1 MSLAQSNTRGGL
13 QAFEAQQRRLDFASV
28 KQACPKGIY
37 LTPTPRDPHVWQGV
51 LFVRKGPYTPAIL
64 KFSLLLAADKPPTI
78 TFSTDVFHPL
88 VTPLTTYTYT
98 TSDTGADTV
107 HATDDERLPPG
118 GFSLRHGF
126 PQWFGRK
133 KPKPT
138 SQVGLGEET
147 TSTSERSQ
155 SSYGPLAIV
164 QILFYMRSAFDT
176 ADVLDKV
183 PLEAAGNPGA
193 WHAWQTHRARV
204 IGTGPRS
211 TTPEDGK
218 SPASPTLRQQPG
230 GARRPGQWNWEGVW
244 EERVKKGVQASVSQ
258 QTLFGTAGSN
268 DDLINFLNIDTDAT
282 DIPWHKEQEA
292 GDNLNTD
299 PKTSQAPQNSKSKT
313 PSSTAYGHTPGVL
326 GLHGWHSPQAHM
338 FVSSPASVGSISTIT
353 HPARANT
360 SPPNASGQNRPTVGS
375 PEVRLSNR
383 TSGSPL
389 KVRKT
394 RENLR
399 TGFIDDAA
407 STSGHSVHDLAQ
419 NKYSCAQ
426 PLREIQNT
434 VHDET
439 SRPSSR
445 NNRFSWES
453 DTLHLTTV
461 IERSPA
467 KPTSSQ
473 TEKTESKSAPS
484 LSRKLSVRKRV
495 VSRVREGL
503 LSRSKSSSK
512 VPVRVDDDI
521 AISRSASEH
530 GRFIEITPKE
540 LSQDM
545 EERTIASHNLA
556 SGSVQS
562 SVSTVSLLGD
572 TSLTIEISPS
582 PEVAIKSIL
591 PGSDGSFPS
600 PSQAPKPSPSPSPEK
615 TPRPRRF
622 ARSSQTHFG
631 TNTKPPSMLHVN
643 LSVKPAWETLDV
655 ADDATM
661 WAMIKAEAGLVSD
674 PSPTGGIGNGN
685 IHRSASQKPLNIIV
699 IVDNSSF
706 ASPLALQSIS
716 EFTRCASILRE
727 SVSWPVHQVQIGYAY
742 EPPSP
747 REQVTTGGW
756 CFEWEPAHDTI
767 LQALIQSA
775 RELSHLQELSHVKV
789 SVNST
794 EPCRVEKLLT
804 PHRKATLHPGQCTTL
819 FAKVLIPSVNH
830 RRSADPAS
838 VEGLLSELHQ
848 TLGIGRSELFK
859 AEVRY
864 RHSLLPRDTELRIEQ
879 TCELIRTNRNSQ
891 WGAIHEE
898 EDEHGVDIEIEKA
911 RFAARNYPPDVA
923 IRILQK
929 KFGKFWSG
937 NDGPPV
943 LHRLR
948 GELEFQKKV
957 CTEMPKG
964 VVQSST
970 AATQHQDAKSTRR
983 TTLHLADTEALQ
995 VFNTAPSTP
1004 TPDEGDPNI
1013 EMLVADRHSDH
1024 EQRLDDLVVQDE
1036 ARRIWRHMR
1045 RNSRTT
1051 SGISGAS
1058 DASSRACSGVPQ
1070 QEQQLQRRGSQ
1081 ESIVNRMAA
1090 VDTRINEIRLKAIQN
1105 KRSVGAE
1112 TLREFSMM
1120 HQQDDG
1126 GPDDL
1131 RDENRMYWL

>member
-1 MSLAQSNTRGGL
+1 MSLAQSNTRGGP

-78 TFSTDVFHPL
+78 TFSTDIFHPL

-107 HATDDERLPPG
+107 HASDDERLPPG

-133 KPKPT
+133 KPKST
-138 SQVGLGEET
+138 SQVGVGVET
-147 TSTSERSQ
+147 VSISERSQ

-176 ADVLDKV
+176 AEVLDKV

-193 WHAWQTHRARV
+193 WHAWQTHRARI
-204 IGTGPRS
+204 IGAVPRS
-211 TTPEDGK
+211 ATPEDGK
-218 SPASPTLRQQPG
+218 TPASPTLRQQPG

-244 EERVKKGVQASVSQ
+244 EERVKKGVQASISQ
-258 QTLFGTAGSN
+258 QTLFGTTSSN
-268 DDLINFLNIDTDAT
+268 DDLINFLNIDIDTS
-282 DIPWHKEQEA
+282 DIPWHTEQEA
-292 GDNLNTD
+292 GDNLNTN
-299 PKTSQAPQNSKSKT
+299 PKTLEATQNSKSKT
-313 PSSTAYGHTPGVL
+313 SSSTGYGHTPGAL
-326 GLHGWHSPQAHM
+326 GLHGWHPPQAHM
-338 FVSSPASVGSISTIT
+338 FVSAPASVGSFSTIN
-353 HPARANT
+353 HPTRANT
-360 SPPNASGQNRPTVGS
+360 SPTNATGQNRPTVGGS
-375 PEVRLSNR
+375 PETRLSSR

-407 STSGHSVHDLAQ
+407 STGGHSVHDLVQ
-419 NKYSCAQ
+419 NKHSSAQ

-439 SRPSSR
+439 TRPSSR

-461 IERSPA
+461 IERSST
-467 KPTSSQ
+467 KRTSSQ
-473 TEKTESKSAPS
+473 SEKTEPKSAPS

-512 VPVRVDDDI
+512 VPVRVDDDV

-530 GRFIEITPKE
+530 ERPVEVTVRDP
-540 LSQDM
+540 SQDM
-545 EERTIASHNLA
+545 EDGTIASHNLA
-556 SGSVQS
+556 SASVQS
-562 SVSTVSLLGD
+562 LSAVSLSGD
-572 TSLTIEISPS
+572 PSLTIDISHL
-582 PEVAIKSIL
+582 PEVAVKSVL
-591 PGSDGSFPS
+591 PGSDGSYPS
-600 PSQAPKPSPSPSPEK
+600 PSQEAKPSPSPSPEK

-622 ARSSQTHFG
+622 AQLSQTRFE
-631 TNTKPPSMLHVN
+631 TQLKPLSILHVN
-643 LSVKPAWETLDV
+643 LSIKPAWETLDV

-661 WAMIKAEAGLVSD
+661 WAMIKAEASLSSN
-674 PSPTGGIGNGN
+674 PLPTGGMSDMR
-685 IHRSASQKPLNIIV
+685 RSASPEHIVKIQKPLNIIV
-699 IVDNSSF
+699 IIDNSSF
-706 ASPLALQSIS
+706 ASSLALQSIS
-716 EFTRCASILRE
+716 DF
-727 SVSWPVHQVQIGYAY
+727 
-742 EPPSP
+742 
-747 REQVTTGGW
+747 
-756 CFEWEPAHDTI
+756 
-767 LQALIQSA
+767 
-775 RELSHLQELSHVKV
+775 
-789 SVNST
+789 
-794 EPCRVEKLLT
+794 
-804 PHRKATLHPGQCTTL
+804 
-819 FAKVLIPSVNH
+819 
-830 RRSADPAS
+830 
-838 VEGLLSELHQ
+838 
-848 TLGIGRSELFK
+848 
-859 AEVRY
+859 
-864 RHSLLPRDTELRIEQ
+864 
-879 TCELIRTNRNSQ
+879 IRQ
-891 WGAIHEE
+891 WGAIHED
-898 EDEHGVDIEIEKA
+898 EDKYGVDIEIEKA
-911 RFAARNYPPDVA
+911 KFAARNYPPDVA
-923 IRILQK
+923 IRILHK

-948 GELEFQKKV
+948 EELEFQKRAW
-957 CTEMPKG
+957 TEMPKG

-970 AATQHQDAKSTRR
+970 AATKHQNSRITRQ

-1013 EMLVADRHSDH
+1013 GMPVAEQHSDH
-1024 EQRLDDLVVQDE
+1024 EQRLDSLVIQDE

-1051 SGISGAS
+1051 SGVSSAS
-1058 DASSRACSGVPQ
+1058 DASSRACSGAPQ
-1070 QEQQLQRRGSQ
+1070 QEQKLQQRGSQ
-1081 ESIVNRMAA
+1081 ESIVDRMAA
-1090 VDTRINEIRLKAIQN
+1090 ADTRINEIRLKAIQN

-1120 HQQDDG
+1120 HQQNDG
-1126 GPDDL
+1126 GPSDL
-1131 RDENRMYWL
+1131 RDEACMPWL

>member
-1 MSLAQSNTRGGL
+1 MPFN
-13 QAFEAQQRRLDFASV
+13 
-28 KQACPKGIY
+28 
-37 LTPTPRDPHVWQGV
+37 
-51 LFVRKGPYTPAIL
+51 
-64 KFSLLLAADKPPTI
+64 
-78 TFSTDVFHPL
+78 
-88 VTPLTTYTYT
+88 
-98 TSDTGADTV
+98 
-107 HATDDERLPPG
+107 
-118 GFSLRHGF
+118 
-126 PQWFGRK
+126 
-133 KPKPT
+133 
-138 SQVGLGEET
+138 
-147 TSTSERSQ
+147 
-155 SSYGPLAIV
+155 
-164 QILFYMRSAFDT
+164 
-176 ADVLDKV
+176 
-183 PLEAAGNPGA
+183 
-193 WHAWQTHRARV
+193 
-204 IGTGPRS
+204 
-211 TTPEDGK
+211 
-218 SPASPTLRQQPG
+218 
-230 GARRPGQWNWEGVW
+230 
-244 EERVKKGVQASVSQ
+244 
-258 QTLFGTAGSN
+258 
-268 DDLINFLNIDTDAT
+268 
-282 DIPWHKEQEA
+282 KE
-292 GDNLNTD
+292 NTD

-313 PSSTAYGHTPGVL
+313 PSSTAHGHTPGVL
-326 GLHGWHSPQAHM
+326 GLHGWHPPQAHM
-338 FVSSPASVGSISTIT
+338 FGSSPASVGSISIIT

-375 PEVRLSNR
+375 PEIRLSNR

-407 STSGHSVHDLAQ
+407 STGGHSVHDLAP

-467 KPTSSQ
+467 KRTSSQ
-473 TEKTESKSAPS
+473 SEKTESKSAPL

-530 GRFIEITPKE
+530 GRFVEITPKE

-572 TSLTIEISPS
+572 TSLRIDLSPS

-600 PSQAPKPSPSPSPEK
+600 PSQEPKPSPSPSSEK

-622 ARSSQTHFG
+622 AQSSQTHFG
-631 TNTKPPSMLHVN
+631 TNTKPLSMLHVN

-655 ADDATM
+655 ADDTTM

-674 PSPTGGIGNGN
+674 PSPTGGIGN
-685 IHRSASQKPLNIIV
+685 IHRSASQKPLNVIV

-716 EFTRCASILRE
+716 EFTRCVCSLLQDPRDRLAVFCTSCSHEKCSDARSGCQLHALQKPDASSLSSQVAKLESGKATPQSSAARLYDLVQDVLASVVDVEEGLDITLTHAIVLSPLPHRCASILRE

-747 REQVTTGGW
+747 REQATTGGW

-804 PHRKATLHPGQCTTL
+804 PPRKATLHPGQCTTL

-830 RRSADPAS
+830 QRSADPAS

-891 WGAIHEE
+891 WGAIHED
-898 EDEHGVDIEIEKA
+898 EDKHGVDIEIEKA

-937 NDGPPV
+937 NNGPPV

-1013 EMLVADRHSDH
+1013 EMLVTEQHSDH
-1024 EQRLDDLVVQDE
+1024 EQRLDDLVIQDE

-1090 VDTRINEIRLKAIQN
+1090 ADTRINEIRLKAIQN

-1131 RDENRMYWL
+1131 RDETRMYWL